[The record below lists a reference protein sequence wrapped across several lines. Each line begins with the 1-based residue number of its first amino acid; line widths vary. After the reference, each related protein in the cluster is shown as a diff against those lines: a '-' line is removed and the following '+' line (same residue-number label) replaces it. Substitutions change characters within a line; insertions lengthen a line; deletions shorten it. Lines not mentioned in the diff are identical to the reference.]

1 MIALEGS
8 SMDFDT
14 ISTLSERFL
23 CYAEAKQAAALC
35 GERGGAVKITPVRH
49 PNQTLALWIFMG
61 YAVYVLAGLG
71 FTVMSFAGA
80 LVGLTDADRFQS
92 AGHWYELTLF
102 GIVGAIVGWSVGV
115 LQKLVLET
123 RLDWDADGWLTTSI
137 LGGALGGITVFGV
150 ALLRFNLP
158 HLPSEG
164 VAHFMPIFI
173 VPVALCQWWVLR
185 RVVAQAYW
193 WVFANWVAGVTY
205 ALIPSVLH
213 GLPLLATLMS
223 PFAQAALTGMMLI
236 FLFERF
242 RRGTTASSPTP
253 NFWP

>member
-1 MIALEGS
+1 
-8 SMDFDT
+8 
-14 ISTLSERFL
+14 
-23 CYAEAKQAAALC
+23 
-35 GERGGAVKITPVRH
+35 
-49 PNQTLALWIFMG
+49 MG

-102 GIVGAIVGWSVGV
+102 GILGAIVGWSVGV

-123 RLDWDADGWLTTSI
+123 RLDWDADGWVNASI
-137 LGGALGGITVFGV
+137 VGGVLGGVTVFGV
-150 ALLRFNLP
+150 TLLRFNLP

-164 VAHFMPIFI
+164 IAHFMPIFI
-173 VPVALCQWWVLR
+173 VPVALCQWWALR

-193 WVFANWVAGVTY
+193 WVFANWAAGVTY
-205 ALIPSVLH
+205 ALIPSVLD
-213 GLPLLATLMS
+213 GLPLAAALMS

-242 RRGTTASSPTP
+242 RRH
-253 NFWP
+253 NC